1 MKRVAVCLIS
11 VLLLPIFTAIF
22 GAQTQ
27 GLGTID
33 FPTSGSP
40 GAREVFLRGALLLH
54 SFEYDDAREAFR
66 QAQELDPDFGM
77 AYWGEA
83 MTHNRPIWVQVDLE
97 DARAVLD
104 RLAETPEA
112 RLAKMPTQRE
122 QGYLRAVEKLFG
134 AGDKLS
140 RDLAYSESM
149 AQLAAEY
156 PDDLNAVSLY
166 ALSLL
171 GTRQQERDFTT
182 YMKAAGIAEEV
193 FTKNPNH
200 PGAAHYLIHSYD
212 DPIHA
217 PLGLRAARVYAD
229 IAPAAAHAQHM
240 PSHIF
245 LAAGMWDDVVKANEA
260 SFEAAEE
267 RIRRKNL
274 NVETNRAYHALW
286 WMQYAYLQIGREQDA
301 QKMLSIMEADF
312 GKSGSPRTRSDL
324 INMRTTQ
331 LVATG
336 DWDNETLKAIL
347 ATPDVPLLTA
357 ATDLFAT
364 GLAATQN
371 QDLAAAEEALEQLKK
386 RKEGVTARPGTRQV
400 AVDVMGKE
408 LEALVSLARGDNPQ
422 AIAFMREAVDL
433 EDSMNLQ
440 FGPPVPVKPSHELFG
455 EILLKLD
462 HPQEAAEQFRLGLA
476 RAPNRSLL
484 VSGLARAEE
493 NSENQ

>member
-1 MKRVAVCLIS
+1 MRRITVCLIS
-11 VLLLPIFTAIF
+11 VLLLPVFTTVTT
-22 GAQTQ
+22 AQTQ

-54 SFEYDDAREAFR
+54 GFEYDDAREAFR
-66 QAQELDPDFGM
+66 QAQQLDPDLVM

-83 MTHNRPIWVQVDLE
+83 MTNNRPIWVQLDLE
-97 DARAVLD
+97 DGRATLK
-104 RLAETPEA
+104 RLGETPEA
-112 RLAKMPTQRE
+112 RLATMPTERE

-134 AGDKLS
+134 EGDKLS

-171 GTRQQERDFTT
+171 GTRQAERDFTT
-182 YMKAAGIAEEV
+182 YMKAAAIAEEV
-193 FTKNPNH
+193 FAKNPHH

-212 DPIHA
+212 DPLHA

-229 IAPAAAHAQHM
+229 IAPAAAHARHM

-245 LAAGMWDDVVKANEA
+245 LAMGMWEDVVRANQA
-260 SFEAAEE
+260 SYSAGEE

-274 NVETNRAYHALW
+274 NVETNRGYHALW
-286 WMQYAYLQIGREQDA
+286 WLQYSYLQLGQHQEA
-301 QKMLSIMEADF
+301 HKVLSIMEEDF
-312 GKSGSPRTRSDL
+312 GKSGSPRTRSNL
-324 INMRTTQ
+324 ISMRTTQ

-336 DWDNETLKAIL
+336 DWKNDTLKAIL
-347 ATPDVPLLTA
+347 ATPDTPLLPA
-357 ATDLFAT
+357 ATDLFVT
-364 GLAATQN
+364 GLAAVKTN
-371 QDLAAAEEALEQLKK
+371 DLTTAQAALTQLKE
-386 RKEGVTARPGTRQV
+386 RKKGVIASPGTRQV
-400 AVDVMGKE
+400 AVDVMEKE
-408 LEALVSLARGDNPQ
+408 LEALLALTQGNPQ
-422 AIAFMREAVDL
+422 QAVAFMREATDL

-455 EILLKLD
+455 EILLDLD
-462 HPQEAAEQFRLGLA
+462 RPEEAEEQFELGLA

-493 NSENQ
+493 DSR